1 MFARQQGAAPGQ
13 QPSQT
18 RHMRRLIADDTA
30 RHSMRVVRRA
40 SAGQTLII
48 FALTFT
54 VLIGF
59 MGLAIDSIR
68 VYDLYARMQRA
79 AEAGALA
86 GVIYMPN
93 NYTVNLPSSPSD
105 NAVCRAER
113 LVNQNDFGPPHC
125 KDSSDMPAMNC
136 AAPSSQEVAVCPVPN
151 EPYQLQVTVTEP
163 INVLFLSALNVG
175 PVTITA
181 TAIAAYLPPVS
192 IASDPTGTG
201 STGSWGTFGEC
212 SGASSACTGTS
223 SVRNWT
229 GNINGP
235 GELKEQG
242 DPLVTCAEGPG
253 SPNNLDADASVSPP
267 LATTYVGMPTNHPQ
281 YGYTAATVG
290 SCGNTDTQGAFTG
303 PVYYDPGSNSY
314 GQNHVGYSYLVQIP
328 ANATPQDLWV
338 WNAPFSP
345 SLPKSCNG
353 RSGGQ
358 SATSYDIFFQYNCSG
373 KTGTSY
379 TTYTGAPTCSLN
391 PYGCQDP
398 HLYFS
403 VTYSIYLLTGPTDIT
418 GTLQASF
425 TAWPYAGQGSCGNGQ
440 YQSLPAISSP
450 YNETTLTGLST
461 TSGVCISSPCV
472 ANWCPVNNQLGDN
485 VGSLWSGFQLTSNG
499 APTFYRVAVVASDYG
514 SPTNFHDGYGSHA
527 YSMKLCPYTT
537 TQAGVQT
544 CTPGGSIGGWNLS
557 DALFLFPGNGGGA
570 QPQTTEYPL
579 GVIDKS
585 FAGRTLDIQLYDPG
599 DLNGN
604 NGAPKGA
611 TYYAVAP
618 PTGAAD
624 PCTATTTDL
633 TNAGYTNA
641 NFVFPSGIRTATLNN
656 LPAMEPASNGDL
668 KYNGLWVDE
677 HISVPSTYL
686 YSSATW
692 TLCAQAPQT
701 TDADILGIGVFAL
714 GQSPVHLVQ

>member
-1 MFARQQGAAPGQ
+1 
-13 QPSQT
+13 
-18 RHMRRLIADDTA
+18 MRRLMAAETA
-30 RHSMRVVRRA
+30 RRSTRVARRA
-40 SAGQTLII
+40 SVGQTLII

-93 NYTVNLPSSPSD
+93 NYSVDLPSSPTD
-105 NAVCRAER
+105 NAVCRAQK
-113 LVNQNDFGPPHC
+113 LVFKNSFGATPC
-125 KDSSDMPAMNC
+125 TDASDMPAIPC
-136 AAPSSQEVAVCPVPN
+136 PTPPSSVEVAVCPVKN
-151 EPYQLQVTVTEP
+151 EPFQLQVYVTEP
-163 INVLFLSALNVG
+163 IDVLFLGALNVG

-181 TAIAAYLPPVS
+181 SAIAAYLPPVN

-201 STGSWGTFGEC
+201 SNGSWGTFGEC
-212 SGASSACTGTS
+212 NGASSACTGTG
-223 SVRNWT
+223 SVRNWA

-253 SPNNLDADASVSPP
+253 TPSNIDQDASILP
-267 LATTYVGMPTNHPQ
+267 LQNMTYVGMPTNHPQ
-281 YGYTAATVG
+281 YGITAATVG
-290 SCGNTDTQGAFTG
+290 GCGNTDTQGAFTG
-303 PVYYDPGSNSY
+303 PIYYDPGSNSY
-314 GQNHVGYSYLVQIP
+314 GQTHVGYAYFVDIP
-328 ANATPQDLWV
+328 KGANPQDLWV

-345 SLPKSCNG
+345 SQPKSCNG

-373 KTGTSY
+373 SSGTSY
-379 TTYTGAPTCSLN
+379 TNYTGAPTCTLN
-391 PYGCQDP
+391 PYSCQDP
-398 HLYFS
+398 NLYFS

-418 GTLQASF
+418 GTLQAAF
-425 TAWPYAGQGSCGNGQ
+425 TAWPYAGQGSCGKGQ
-440 YQSLPAISSP
+440 YEALPATAGP
-450 YNETTLTGLST
+450 YSETTLTGLST
-461 TSGVCISSPCV
+461 SIPTCITSPCV
-472 ANWCPVNNQLGDN
+472 ANWCPVANQLGDN
-485 VGSLWSGFQLTSNG
+485 VGTLWSGFKLTSTG
-499 APTFYRVAVVASDYG
+499 SADQFYRVSVVASDYG
-514 SPTNFHDGYGSHA
+514 TPTNFHYGYGAHA
-527 YSMKLCPYTT
+527 YSMKLCPDGT

-557 DALFLFPGNGGGA
+557 DAVFLFPGNGGGGK
-570 QPQTTEYPL
+570 PQTTEYPL

-585 FAGRTLDIQLYDPG
+585 FAGRTLDVQLYDPG
-599 DLNGN
+599 DLSGN

-624 PCTATTTDL
+624 PCTATTTQL
-633 TNAGYTNA
+633 TAAGYSNA
-641 NFVFPSGIRTATLNN
+641 NFVFPSGERTATLNN
-656 LPAMEPASNGDL
+656 LPALEPALNGDL
-668 KYNGLWVDE
+668 LYNGLWVDE
-677 HISVPSTYL
+677 QISVPSTYQF
-686 YSSATW
+686 SNATW

-701 TDADILGIGVFAL
+701 TDADVLGIGVFAL
-714 GQSPVHLVQ
+714 GQSPVHLIQ